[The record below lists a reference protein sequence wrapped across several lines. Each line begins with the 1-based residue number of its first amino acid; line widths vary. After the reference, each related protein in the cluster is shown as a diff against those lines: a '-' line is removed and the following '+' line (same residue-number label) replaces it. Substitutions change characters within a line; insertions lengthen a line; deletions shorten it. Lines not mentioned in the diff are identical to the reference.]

1 MAKVNQQ
8 KKDRVLAEWA
18 KWEEQA
24 QAQGV
29 QPNQTAFVKASMG
42 THWETNMSTLRN
54 YIGKNPERRVG
65 ASPKQARDIVTPSTS
80 PNAIL
85 KQIQELQAAYRQ
97 SLANRVQELEE
108 GIARMQ
114 EELQQAREELE
125 RVVPGE

>member
-1 MAKVNQQ
+1 MARVNQQ

-24 QAQGV
+24 KAQGM
-29 QPNQTAFVKASMG
+29 QPNQTAFVTASKG
-42 THWETNMSTLRN
+42 TFWETNMSTLRN

-65 ASPKQARDIVTPSTS
+65 ASPKQAKVFVTPSSS

-114 EELQQAREELE
+114 EELQQVREELE
-125 RVVPGE
+125 RGVQGE

>member
-1 MAKVNQQ
+1 MAKVNQE

-18 KWEEQA
+18 KWEERA
-24 QAQGV
+24 ASEGV
-29 QPNQTAFVKASMG
+29 PPNQTAFVKASEG
-42 THWETNMSTLRN
+42 TDWETNISTLRN
-54 YIGKNPERRVG
+54 YTGKNPPRRVG
-65 ASPKQARDIVTPSTS
+65 TSPNTTKVFVQPATS

>member
-1 MAKVNQQ
+1 MF
-8 KKDRVLAEWA
+8 AEWA

-29 QPNQTAFVKASMG
+29 QPNQTALVKASMG
-42 THWETNMSTLRN
+42 THWETNMPTLRN

-65 ASPKQARDIVTPSTS
+65 ASPKQAKVFVTPSTS

-85 KQIQELQAAYRQ
+85 KQIQELHAVYRQ

-108 GIARMQ
+108 GIARVQ

-125 RVVPGE
+125 KFVQGE